1 MKSAV
6 MNVGVGNA
14 NNANNVGN
22 ANNDF
27 QNARECAM
35 MAIITNANFK
45 EAILFL
51 AELSGPKNAKRW
63 MEIAETATNE
73 DVLFIR

>member
-14 NNANNVGN
+14 NNGNNVGN
-22 ANNDF
+22 ANNV
-27 QNARECAM
+27 
-35 MAIITNANFK
+35 NFK

-63 MEIAETATNE
+63 KEVAESATNE
-73 DVLFIR
+73 DVLFIRT